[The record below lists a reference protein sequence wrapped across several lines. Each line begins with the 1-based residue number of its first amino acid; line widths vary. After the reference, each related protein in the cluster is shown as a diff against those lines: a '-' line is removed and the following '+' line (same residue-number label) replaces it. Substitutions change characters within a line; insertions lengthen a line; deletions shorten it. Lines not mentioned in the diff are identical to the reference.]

1 MVVCYLKYLEK
12 NMKKLSVI
20 TIKKTQEYKPQ
31 TQCATKWFTQ
41 VQIYLHKTV
50 IWITCSSVWRN
61 FYINLADKVKK
72 IKKTSGRLKIVNHNQ
87 LISLDDCFNF

>member
-31 TQCATKWFTQ
+31 TQCATK
-41 VQIYLHKTV
+41 
-50 IWITCSSVWRN
+50 
-61 FYINLADKVKK
+61 
-72 IKKTSGRLKIVNHNQ
+72 
-87 LISLDDCFNF
+87 